1 MKLPRWLRAMRAPRA
16 PVVSRWVVVDS
27 ETSGLDPASD
37 RLLAIAAV
45 AVHVDWASR
54 RLSVVP
60 SDSFETVVGQA
71 VASSRENIVLHGI
84 GGQRQRGGVRAAE
97 ALQAFTDYTST
108 SPLLA
113 FHAAFDQA
121 FIEREARQALGTEPP
136 WEWLD
141 VAHLCASAY
150 PQVRAESLDD
160 WLTHFNI
167 GCTSRHD
174 PAADALA
181 TADLLLRA
189 WPAAARECR
198 TWREV
203 TRYAARHRWLGR
215 MG

>member
-1 MKLPRWLRAMRAPRA
+1 M
-16 PVVSRWVVVDS
+16 VDS

-45 AVHVDWASR
+45 GVHVDWVTR

-60 SDSFETVVGQA
+60 GDSFETVVGQ
-71 VASSRENIVLHGI
+71 VQASSRENILLHGI
-84 GGQRQRGGVRAAE
+84 GGQRQRGGLPAAD
-97 ALQAFTDYTST
+97 ALLAFADYTST

-121 FIEREARQALGTEPP
+121 FIERAARQALGTDPH

-141 VAHLCASAY
+141 IAQLCASAY

-167 GCTSRHD
+167 GCSSRHD

-189 WPAAARECR
+189 WTATAGECR
-198 TWREV
+198 TWRDV
-203 TRYAARHRWLGR
+203 THYAARHRWLRR
-215 MG
+215 MGRSGPG